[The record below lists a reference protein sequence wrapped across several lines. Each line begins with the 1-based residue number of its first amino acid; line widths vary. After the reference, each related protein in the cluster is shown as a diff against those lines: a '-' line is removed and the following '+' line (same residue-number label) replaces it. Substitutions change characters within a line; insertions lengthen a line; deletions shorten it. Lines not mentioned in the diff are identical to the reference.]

1 MYIFL
6 IIWFLFLF
14 VYIVFNIYGIYR
26 VMAMRIKG
34 DIVPLAILVY
44 LIAIFLVIAVAII
57 LISSLDWGEKIK
69 LFGLLGGNHG

>member
-14 VYIVFNIYGIYR
+14 AYIVFNIYGIYR

-34 DIVPLAILVY
+34 DIVPMAILIY
-44 LIAIFLVIAVAII
+44 LVAIFLVIAVSII

-69 LFGLLGGNHG
+69 LFGLLGSNNG

>member
-14 VYIVFNIYGIYR
+14 VYIVFNMYGIYR

-44 LIAIFLVIAVAII
+44 LIAIFLVIAISVI

-69 LFGLLGGNHG
+69 LFGYLR